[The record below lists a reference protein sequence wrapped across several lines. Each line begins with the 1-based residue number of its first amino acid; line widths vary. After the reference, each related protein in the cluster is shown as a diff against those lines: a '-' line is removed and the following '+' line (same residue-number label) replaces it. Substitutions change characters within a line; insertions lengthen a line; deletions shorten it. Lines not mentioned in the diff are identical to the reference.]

1 MSSSEDGPQAPTPTM
16 YCWRCDDVIR
26 PVMPWPHWS
35 KVWWAWCG
43 MIVVITIVSPVM
55 GSDYFCMIPT
65 MMGIIVAGGPI
76 YRFAHEK
83 PTCSVCSAELDP
95 SRRAGTGVR
104 PKSKRSKTETQ
115 ESPAS

>member
-1 MSSSEDGPQAPTPTM
+1 
-16 YCWRCDDVIR
+16 
-26 PVMPWPHWS
+26 
-35 KVWWAWCG
+35 
-43 MIVVITIVSPVM
+43 M

-76 YRFAHEK
+76 YRYAHEK

-104 PKSKRSKTETQ
+104 PKSKRSKSETH